1 MTIYSSLTF
10 SNPPKYSVPDSLF
23 YKDCLTFTKK
33 SLTGLYFIIANEVR
47 QYNDLTKYNVS
58 DFVLK
63 VGGDAAVIYFVANN
77 TTYSYN
83 GNTTVVSVLDAKSL
97 VLSIDK
103 YNNAYFG
110 DATISVIYKMDTDI
124 NQLVEYA
131 AYESGSMDKFVF
143 DKNDNIISYDSSD
156 GSFSLWKPDL
166 IPNTE

>member
-1 MTIYSSLTF
+1 M
-10 SNPPKYSVPDSLF
+10 
-23 YKDCLTFTKK
+23 
-33 SLTGLYFIIANEVR
+33 
-47 QYNDLTKYNVS
+47 
-58 DFVLK
+58 
-63 VGGDAAVIYFVANN
+63 ANN

-97 VLSIDK
+97 VLSTDK

-131 AYESGSMDKFVF
+131 AYESGSMDKFVY

-166 IPNTE
+166 IGAFPCSIEPPHSKYRINISDLK